1 MIMEMIVMYKD
12 SLIEWIATNWM
23 VISSVGAFLVI
34 YKMNK
39 IMRFARKVR
48 LTIYSI
54 QGAIALGSMVY
65 RLTQAYM
72 QK

>member
-1 MIMEMIVMYKD
+1 MEAIMMYKEA
-12 SLIEWIATNWM
+12 ITEWITMNWM
-23 VISSVGAFLVI
+23 IIVSVGAFLVI

-48 LTIYSI
+48 RTLYSI

-65 RLTQAYM
+65 RFAQTYM